1 MNETILEIADKYLEK
16 REKKSEL
23 ETQIKDV
30 NKELESLEQELIGLM
45 TDNEIDSFKRNGI
58 LYSVVTREFQSANP
72 ERKEELYLQ
81 MKQKGFEYLF
91 TINTNTLSATV
102 KELIAE
108 NDGKLPDWLDGLINQ
123 TEKQSIRIK
132 K

>member
-132 K
+132 R

>member
-81 MKQKGFEYLF
+81 MKQKGFEHLF
-91 TINTNTLSATV
+91 TINTNTLSAIV

-108 NDGKLPDWLDGLINQ
+108 NDGKLPDWLEGLINQ

>member
-81 MKQKGFEYLF
+81 MKQKGFEHLF

-108 NDGKLPDWLDGLINQ
+108 NGGKLPDWLEGLINQ

>member
-45 TDNEIDSFKRNGI
+45 TDNEIDSFKRNRI

-81 MKQKGFEYLF
+81 MKQKGFEHLF

-108 NDGKLPDWLDGLINQ
+108 NDGKLPDWLEGLINQ

>member
-1 MNETILEIADKYLEK
+1 MNETILELADKYLEK
-16 REKKSEL
+16 REQKSEL

-30 NKELESLEQELIGLM
+30 SKELETLEQELISLM
-45 TDNEIDSFKRNGI
+45 TDQEIDSFKRNGI

-81 MKQKGFEYLF
+81 MKQRGYEHLF

-102 KELIAE
+102 KEMIAE
-108 NDGKLPDWLDGLINQ
+108 NDGQLPDWLVGLINQ
-123 TEKQSIRIK
+123 TEKQTIRIK

>member
-1 MNETILEIADKYLEK
+1 MNEELLNMADKFLELRDK
-16 REKKSEL
+16 KAELDSQSKEIGHQVDEMEK
-23 ETQIKDV
+23 QII
-30 NKELESLEQELIGLM
+30 QLM

-58 LYSVVTREFQSANP
+58 LYSVVTREFQSANV
-72 ERKEELYLQ
+72 ERKDELYRI
-81 MKQKGFEYLF
+81 MKEKGFEHLF

-108 NDGKLPDWLDGLINQ
+108 NEGKLPEWLDGLINQ
-123 TEKQSIRIK
+123 TEKQAIRIK

>member
-72 ERKEELYLQ
+72 EKKEELYLQ

-108 NDGKLPDWLDGLINQ
+108 NDGKLPDWLEGLINQ

>member
-81 MKQKGFEYLF
+81 MKQKGFEHLF

-108 NDGKLPDWLDGLINQ
+108 NDGKLPDWLEGLINQ

>member
-30 NKELESLEQELIGLM
+30 NEELESLEQELIGLM

-81 MKQKGFEYLF
+81 MKKKGFEHLF

-108 NDGKLPDWLDGLINQ
+108 NDGKLPDWLEGLINQ

>member
-45 TDNEIDSFKRNGI
+45 ADNEIDSFKRNGI

-81 MKQKGFEYLF
+81 MKQKGFEHLF

-108 NDGKLPDWLDGLINQ
+108 NDGKLPDWLEGLINQ

>member
-81 MKQKGFEYLF
+81 MKQKGFEHLF

-102 KELIAE
+102 KELITE
-108 NDGKLPDWLDGLINQ
+108 NDGKLPDWLEGLINQ

>member
-72 ERKEELYLQ
+72 EKKEELYLQ
-81 MKQKGFEYLF
+81 MKQKGFEHLF

-108 NDGKLPDWLDGLINQ
+108 NDGKLPDWLEGLINQ

>member
-72 ERKEELYLQ
+72 ERKEELYL
-81 MKQKGFEYLF
+81 KKKKKGFEHLF

-108 NDGKLPDWLDGLINQ
+108 NDGKLPDWLEGLINQ